1 MRKLRP
7 GEWSSSAQG
16 PITVWSSDSDPRPL
30 MPWPPY
36 HVLVQGVQTLSE
48 LTHENPAGTGQALW
62 QRVPSIICRNLH
74 QIDKWHNRWRHSRTP
89 PKTFP
94 RVFQVQLWETRLNPT
109 LQTLRSSSTW
119 CLVCQ
124 VLVSS
129 ASRAVITTSNL
140 YHPLQQHKESMELN
154 FHGISLS
161 CPSKFSG
168 KERGTDAKYRL
179 WI

>member
-7 GEWSSSAQG
+7 REWSSSAQG

-30 MPWPPY
+30 MPWPPC

-89 PKTFP
+89 PQNISEGF
-94 RVFQVQLWETRLNPT
+94 
-109 LQTLRSSSTW
+109 SSSTVGDASKPNPPDSSIF
-119 CLVCQ
+119 LN
-124 VLVSS
+124 LVSGLPS
-129 ASRAVITTSNL
+129 AGVICLQSCNYHQQSVSSFTTTQRV
-140 YHPLQQHKESMELN
+140 Y
-154 FHGISLS
+154 G
-161 CPSKFSG
+161 
-168 KERGTDAKYRL
+168 A
-179 WI
+179 